1 MINNLCFSIFDYNLY
16 YQILILLSRK
26 FLVLNSVNLNYNPP
40 VAKITASA
48 ASVDLRVIKIVLHIL
63 RERDHDEIAFF
74 VREAMNFNLLQ
85 HNPDF

>member
-1 MINNLCFSIFDYNLY
+1 M
-16 YQILILLSRK
+16 LSRK

-48 ASVDLRVIKIVLHIL
+48 VCVDLRLIKIGLYIL
-63 RERDHDEIAFF
+63 RDQDQTALF